1 MWLRVCRVNACLF
14 TLKEKEK
21 SSEIRSAGFN
31 PLSSPIAQYQTA
43 VNFILLKFV
52 PLLIYASSDIIGD
65 TKAQI
70 GLGQLHYQGGRGVTV
85 DYKTAYTYFQHAADK
100 SNNPNAQAYL
110 GRMYMEDN
118 SFSKKNYDLAFKY
131 FKDAAHQSNAMGQ
144 AGLGQLYLNGYGV
157 KKVKIRS
164 QNTVGY
170 KVKPCA
176 CTLFLGWKRCLIR
189 ILFWFNW

>member
-1 MWLRVCRVNACLF
+1 M
-14 TLKEKEK
+14 EKPLE
-21 SSEIRSAGFN
+21 SAGFN
-31 PLSSPIAQYQTA
+31 PLSSQIAQYQTA
-43 VNFILLKFV
+43 VNFLLLKFV

-157 KKVKIRS
+157 KKVKNKVSKYCRLQFHSSVLQFGCFVEANVDYCAILCVRIPIGHV
-164 QNTVGY
+164 NLY
-170 KVKPCA
+170 K
-176 CTLFLGWKRCLIR
+176 
-189 ILFWFNW
+189 